1 MREASTSSA
10 GEVLFF
16 WNRAALKELF
26 FRIASGAAFH
36 YTDLV
41 PGFKRGPQSNTDKR
55 RCFLVERLP
64 KKERHQ
70 RLARLIEDN
79 PFITDRELTRL
90 LKVSIQTIRLDRLE
104 LGIPELRERM
114 KLMAERSFDA
124 VRSLPLHEVIGEIVD
139 LQLDK
144 SGISIF
150 EIREEHV
157 FSRTGIA
164 RGHHLFAQANS
175 LAVAVIN
182 DEVALTATADIRF
195 IRQVRLGE
203 KCIAKAYV
211 RSSGKRKARVE
222 VFTYVG
228 EETVFRG
235 DFLIVRSAGALQDGG
250 GDRLADRD

>member
-1 MREASTSSA
+1 MPK
-10 GEVLFF
+10 
-16 WNRAALKELF
+16 RA
-26 FRIASGAAFH
+26 RQQQ
-36 YTDLV
+36 LV
-41 PGFKRGPQSNTDKR
+41 K
-55 RCFLVERLP
+55 
-64 KKERHQ
+64 
-70 RLARLIEDN
+70 LIEEN
-79 PFITDRELTRL
+79 PFVTDQELTRQ

-114 KLMAERSFDA
+114 KLMAERSYDQ

-164 RGHHLFAQANS
+164 RGHHVFAQANS

-182 DEVALTATADIRF
+182 DEIALTFSADIRF
-195 IRQVRLGE
+195 IRSVHLGE

-211 RSSGKRKARVE
+211 RPMSGNKGKARVE

-228 EETVFRG
+228 EEMVFQG
-235 DFLIVRSAGALQDGG
+235 NFVIYRSTADDNQEGG
-250 GDRLADRD
+250 NNHANRD